1 MAASSAERLP
11 PRALTLELR
20 QRSHDRRSSP
30 LRPRSGPL
38 VDTRNQ
44 QTPVSE
50 LLCRLGASVADGGTP
65 GPALSH
71 TVERGT
77 ARAHAA
83 HLCCLRSVPAAHSSS
98 TSRLRGVRTTATGA
112 PSHIT
117 PLAHVHPRIHS
128 LTLS

>member
-50 LLCRLGASVADGGTP
+50 LLCRLGASVADGGWLCP
-65 GPALSH
+65 GGSLIEHLTAPHHRDRLQTSPSSAACASH
-71 TVERGT
+71 YPITSGGSV
-77 ARAHAA
+77 ARA
-83 HLCCLRSVPAAHSSS
+83 
-98 TSRLRGVRTTATGA
+98 TA
-112 PSHIT
+112 
-117 PLAHVHPRIHS
+117 
-128 LTLS
+128 